1 MRSVLKALIQG
12 IDDGY
17 VPVPL
22 RRVVLKSGL
31 VSGVVTVG
39 VVPSLPI
46 DGIDF
51 LLGNDLV
58 GDTVNVTPVLVDAP
72 VEQAETEALEDEFP
86 GIFPACV
93 VTCSPAREAKRDLDE
108 SEKTTKLQFY
118 CQRLSLVMLDPGTDA
133 KSVLNRAALIE
144 EQKTDPEVEEA

>member
-1 MRSVLKALIQG
+1 MSNVPPESTGGEVSAKALIQG
-12 IDDGY
+12 IDGAC

-39 VVPSLPI
+39 VVPSLLI

-51 LLGNDLV
+51 LLGIDFA
-58 GDTVNVTPVLVDAP
+58 GDKVSVVPVLVDAP

-86 GIFPACV
+86 GIFPVCV
-93 VTCSPAREAKRDLDE
+93 VCDTLSD
-108 SEKTTKLQFY
+108 
-118 CQRLSLVMLDPGTDA
+118 QRSQ
-133 KSVLNRAALIE
+133 I
-144 EQKTDPEVEEA
+144 